1 MPAPERRPV
10 TSQTLSQDQRRQVT
24 RAALLRPLNLLMLL
38 IGSVVFV
45 AAVPATALAWLLIP
59 LTFATYAGLVWLS
72 SRDPALQQRVL
83 KGNGASAIGASTI
96 GSNATDLEVP
106 PDRRARWLPRGET
119 RERVEKALA
128 SYRAT
133 LKAIEESD
141 DVTREVLED
150 AVPKLHAAANRLVDV
165 AHRREKAAETVRDL
179 RSAKRDE
186 EREATLQEIEGEVQK
201 ADAEISATSE
211 QFLTLRARIIRVSL
225 DATAATALNSSLD
238 ELNLRLEALASTMS
252 PPQNPGENL

>member
-1 MPAPERRPV
+1 MPAPERLP
-10 TSQTLSQDQRRQVT
+10 SAPSSLSHDERRKVT
-24 RAALLRPLNLLMLL
+24 RAALLRPTNLLMLL

-45 AAVPATALAWLLIP
+45 AALPATPLAWLLVP
-59 LTFATYAGLVWLS
+59 LTLITYGSLVILS
-72 SRDPALQQRVL
+72 SRDPNLRQKVL
-83 KGNGASAIGASTI
+83 GGDAASPVAAGPTPAKVS
-96 GSNATDLEVP
+96 

-119 RERVEKALA
+119 RDKVEAALA
-128 SYRAT
+128 SYRNT

-150 AVPKLHAAANRLVDV
+150 AVPKLHAAADRLVDV
-165 AHRREKAAETVRDL
+165 AHRREKAASTVSELHSEKADEDRESTL
-179 RSAKRDE
+179 R
-186 EREATLQEIEGEVQK
+186 EIEDEVRK

-211 QFLTLRARIIRVSL
+211 QFLTLRARIVRVSL

-252 PPQNPGENL
+252 PARETTEDL